1 MPVPLAHE
9 KRFSLRR
16 RAVEIMSML
25 EGLAAD
31 DHVGRSALTAEL
43 VEVAEAAAGA
53 AEEARLNG
61 LDPLTLNVLSRH
73 APAGK
78 TLLELTALPQT
89 FSHSQLRTYTEC
101 PLQYAFQKVY
111 RIPVAETPGYFE
123 FGHVIH
129 RAFEVYARSRREA
142 VAAGLPAPAQLCG
155 RAGRGALRAPRR
167 TGASTFLRP

>member
-1 MPVPLAHE
+1 
-9 KRFSLRR
+9 
-16 RAVEIMSML
+16 ML

-31 DHVGRSALTAEL
+31 DHTGRAALTDEL

-89 FSHSQLRTYTEC
+89 FSHSQLRMY
-101 PLQYAFQKVY
+101 
-111 RIPVAETPGYFE
+111 
-123 FGHVIH
+123 
-129 RAFEVYARSRREA
+129 
-142 VAAGLPAPAQLCG
+142 
-155 RAGRGALRAPRR
+155 
-167 TGASTFLRP
+167 